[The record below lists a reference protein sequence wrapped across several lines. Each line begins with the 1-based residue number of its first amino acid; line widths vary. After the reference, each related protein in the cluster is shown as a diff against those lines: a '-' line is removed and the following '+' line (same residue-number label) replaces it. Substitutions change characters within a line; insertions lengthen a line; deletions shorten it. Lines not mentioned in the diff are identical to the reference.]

1 MPNLNL
7 NLNNIQET
15 LKAEAGP
22 AVVELACRVAQAR
35 ANSARPTDESLAAKS
50 IRGAMQGSFQA
61 RIAKAMSE
69 EERSVQQIATAL
81 AKSKGPALDGLGG
94 AMSVPRDR
102 QESDED
108 YRVRLEAAND
118 LELKPLRTAIR
129 EAGETLMETLVN
141 NPGPVLDLIS
151 ETAAE
156 MGAV

>member
-7 NLNNIQET
+7 NLSNIQDT

-22 AVVELACRVAQAR
+22 AVAELACRVAQAR
-35 ANSARPTDESLAAKS
+35 ANAARPTDESLAVRS

-61 RIAKAMSE
+61 RIAKAMGE

-81 AKSKGPALDGLGG
+81 AKSKGAALDGLGG
-94 AMSVPRDR
+94 AMAVAREHE
-102 QESDED
+102 ESDDD

-118 LELKPLRTAIR
+118 LELKPLRSAIR

-141 NPGPVLDLIS
+141 NPGPVLDLIN
-151 ETAAE
+151 ETATD